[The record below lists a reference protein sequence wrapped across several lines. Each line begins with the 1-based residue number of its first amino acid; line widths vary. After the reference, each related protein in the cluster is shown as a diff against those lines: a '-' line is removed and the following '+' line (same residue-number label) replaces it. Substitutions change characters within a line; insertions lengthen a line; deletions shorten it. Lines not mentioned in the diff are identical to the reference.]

1 MQTASH
7 KEMMMNYATLKPK
20 RLLRALWLVPLAALY
35 VGTAAAQTPS
45 SASADPA
52 APQEHM
58 QQGPRG
64 TDDNQSMMKGME
76 TMPKMQMSGD
86 PDKDF
91 AMMMKIHHQKALQ
104 MAQKELEIG
113 KSPAMKAMATKILAA
128 QQKEIAELDRWLAK
142 QK

>member
-1 MQTASH
+1 
-7 KEMMMNYATLKPK
+7 
-20 RLLRALWLVPLAALY
+20 
-35 VGTAAAQTPS
+35 
-45 SASADPA
+45 
-52 APQEHM
+52 
-58 QQGPRG
+58 
-64 TDDNQSMMKGME
+64 
-76 TMPKMQMSGD
+76 MSGD

-91 AMMMKIHHQKALQ
+91 AMMMKMHHQKALQ